1 MYDIDL
7 KSHRLLLGYL
17 VATVAPPKLR
27 RDSMYISVVAVLHQ
41 ILLLEALQ
49 AAVVGTEF
57 QIISSPFKEHL
68 ALEEFTTSLPF
79 YY

>member
-1 MYDIDL
+1 
-7 KSHRLLLGYL
+7 
-17 VATVAPPKLR
+17 
-27 RDSMYISVVAVLHQ
+27 MYISVVAVLHQ

-68 ALEEFTTSLPF
+68 ALEEFTSSPPF

>member
-1 MYDIDL
+1 
-7 KSHRLLLGYL
+7 
-17 VATVAPPKLR
+17 
-27 RDSMYISVVAVLHQ
+27 MYISVVAVLHQ

-49 AAVVGTEF
+49 AAVVGTGF

-79 YY
+79 DY